1 MPQHVYVCQGIFKI
15 ALKLAYIADQNQ
27 RERTKDVPFWVS
39 GAVLG
44 LVRRVA
50 VRLDRR
56 YGIRSRLEKRLAPP
70 SARQVLPIAMA
81 PDPPGET

>member
-1 MPQHVYVCQGIFKI
+1 MPKNVYACQGIFN
-15 ALKLAYIADQNQ
+15 APRKLAHIADQNQ
-27 RERTKDVPFWVS
+27 PERAKDVPFWVS

-56 YGIRSRLEKRLAPP
+56 YGIRSWLEKRLAHR
-70 SARQVLPIAMA
+70 SARQELAIASA
-81 PDPPGET
+81 SDPPGET

>member
-1 MPQHVYVCQGIFKI
+1 MPKNVYACQGIFN
-15 ALKLAYIADQNQ
+15 ATRKLAYIADQNQ
-27 RERTKDVPFWVS
+27 PELAKDVPFWLS

-56 YGIRSRLEKRLAPP
+56 YGIRSRLEKRLAA
-70 SARQVLPIAMA
+70 ARQVLAIAMA